1 MNLILSDRP
10 LSLPL
15 PDSWQLVD
23 LSALKI
29 TPCVGC
35 FGCWVKTPGRCV
47 IRDDAVTVYPLIAQS
62 GRILYV
68 TRVRFGCYD
77 VTMKRMLERAIPI
90 QQAFLRLHEGE
101 THHVQ
106 RNVLPKEAV
115 FVAYGADTPEERAL
129 FERLVARNALN
140 MSFTSHR
147 IVFVSE
153 EEVENTVA
161 KEVSAWETI

>member
-62 GRILYV
+62 GRILYI
-68 TRVRFGCYD
+68 TACALAA
-77 VTMKRMLERAIPI
+77 TMRR
-90 QQAFLRLHEGE
+90 
-101 THHVQ
+101 
-106 RNVLPKEAV
+106 
-115 FVAYGADTPEERAL
+115 
-129 FERLVARNALN
+129 
-140 MSFTSHR
+140 
-147 IVFVSE
+147 
-153 EEVENTVA
+153 
-161 KEVSAWETI
+161 

>member
-1 MNLILSDRP
+1 
-10 LSLPL
+10 
-15 PDSWQLVD
+15 
-23 LSALKI
+23 
-29 TPCVGC
+29 
-35 FGCWVKTPGRCV
+35 
-47 IRDDAVTVYPLIAQS
+47 
-62 GRILYV
+62 
-68 TRVRFGCYD
+68 
-77 VTMKRMLERAIPI
+77 MLERAIPV

-140 MSFTSHR
+140 MSLISHR

-153 EEVENTVA
+153 EEVQNTVA